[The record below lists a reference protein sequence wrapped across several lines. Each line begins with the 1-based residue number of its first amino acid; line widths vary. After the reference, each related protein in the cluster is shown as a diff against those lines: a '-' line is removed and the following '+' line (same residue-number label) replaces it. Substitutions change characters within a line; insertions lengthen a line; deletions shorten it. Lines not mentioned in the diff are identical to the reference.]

1 MSKSIISNLRSVE
14 HDLALIVSHD
24 RVKIFAP
31 LAKLTTFNVGGNADL
46 LVEVRTA
53 KELVDVLHVARET
66 DLPVTLLGGGSN
78 VLVGDLGV
86 RGLVVLVRGGEINL
100 TSPDRVLADSGVT
113 INGLV
118 RWTISKGLGGLEA
131 WAGTPGTVGGAVA
144 GNAHF
149 EGHLIS
155 EVIDH
160 VQVVTQN
167 GNKLDVSAEQLEFGY
182 DTSRLKS
189 NGEFLLSATFQ
200 VHKGDQAQ
208 LRATARKS
216 LAFRKQSQPLAL
228 PSAGCIFRNPSSD
241 EVPSGLPVSAGALL
255 DDAGLKGTLIG
266 GARVSDVHANFVVN
280 EGGATAQ
287 EIKTLVRFCQNT
299 VAKRFGV
306 RLREEIVYVGEFKVE
321 EELDDVDAGS

>member
-1 MSKSIISNLRSVE
+1 MSNPMTSNLRSVE
-14 HDLALIVSHD
+14 LDLSLIVDRD

-31 LAKLTTFNVGGNADL
+31 LAKLTTFKVGGNADL
-46 LVEVRTA
+46 LVEARTA
-53 KELVDVLHVARET
+53 KELVDVLHVARKT
-66 DLPVTLLGGGSN
+66 DLSVTLLGGGSN

-86 RGLVVLVRGGEINL
+86 RGLVVLVRGGEIKL
-100 TSPDRVLADSGVT
+100 TSSDRVVADSGVT

-118 RWTISKGLGGLEA
+118 RWTISRGLGGLES

-149 EGHLIS
+149 EGRLIS

-167 GNKLDVSAEQLEFGY
+167 GERSDISAEQLEFGC
-182 DTSRLKS
+182 DANRLKS
-189 NGEFLLSATFQ
+189 SGEVLLSATFR
-200 VHKGDQAQ
+200 VHKGDQEK

-216 LAFRKQSQPLAL
+216 LSFRKQSQPLAV
-228 PSAGCIFRNPSSD
+228 PSAGCIFRNPSPD

-255 DDAGLKGTLIG
+255 DEAGLKGKLVG
-266 GARVSDVHANFVVN
+266 GARVSNVHANFVVN
-280 EGGATAQ
+280 EGDATAQ
-287 EIKTLVRFCQNT
+287 EIKTLVRFCQDV

-321 EELDDVDAGS
+321 EELGDVDAGS